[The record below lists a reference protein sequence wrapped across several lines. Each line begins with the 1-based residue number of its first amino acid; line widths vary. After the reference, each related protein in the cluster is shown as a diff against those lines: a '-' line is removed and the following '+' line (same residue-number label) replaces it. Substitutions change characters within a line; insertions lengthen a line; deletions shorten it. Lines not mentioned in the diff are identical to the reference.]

1 MTLGVTKEQ
10 RTPFVR
16 EKRPSSQIAFGQ
28 PNGLAGSAKVFG
40 IVNVNGAKP
49 VRFAQ

>member
-16 EKRPSSQIAFGQ
+16 EKRPSSQISFGQ